1 MQLIIVKKSYVPCTC
16 TNMNANNTLAQSY
29 KPLTEG
35 AGWSENKPSIY
46 LEYLDMIFRS
56 YKLLFSKGKI

>member
-1 MQLIIVKKSYVPCTC
+1 MQLIIVKIVYTLHMY
-16 TNMNANNTLAQSY
+16 MNANNTLAQSY